1 MLKKEFE
8 ELTGIYPSDA
18 LYRCIEAKYMEMPMV
33 RKENFCNYYKNN
45 TDGIAELI
53 QMLAD
58 EDEIARDEKHEEQ
71 KTLLKKE
78 IDSLKAQLKII
89 NRKLELEEE
98 WKESM
103 LTNDILLIV
112 PIRQF
117 SRTAHSSS

>member
-78 IDSLKAQLKII
+78 IDLKSLTESLS
-89 NRKLELEEE
+89 
-98 WKESM
+98 WKKNGRSM

>member
-1 MLKKEFE
+1 M
-8 ELTGIYPSDA
+8 TGIYPSDA

-89 NRKLELEEE
+89 NRSLS
-98 WKESM
+98 WKKNGRSM